1 MYCEAVNRSV
11 LEETE
16 PGNAELHPCLTTES
30 DRGRENGRKAR
41 REERAGERH
50 NAALANQKCTG
61 WRRSHRRKVC
71 IAGQDRE
78 QRESGIPAAEALG

>member
-16 PGNAELHPCLTTES
+16 PGNAELHPCLTMES

-61 WRRSHRRKVC
+61 WRRSHRRPASQARTGSKEK
-71 IAGQDRE
+71 AGFLLQK
-78 QRESGIPAAEALG
+78 L